1 MTVLRTIKQW
11 IWQRAENWL
20 LKESNAEA
28 LSPINFERLLYE
40 IRPADV
46 LLVEGRHR
54 VSDVIKVLT
63 QSSWSHTALY
73 IGRLYDIHDPVAKA
87 RVQKHYDGPPDE
99 PLVVES
105 QLGEGTIITPLKKYE
120 NFHVRICR
128 PRGISPEDVS
138 QVIRHSS
145 RFLGMEYDV
154 RQLLDLARFLIPW
167 WTIIPRRWHS
177 SLFEHNAQN
186 TTKVVCS
193 SMIASAFSSVRF
205 PVLPT
210 IIQNEQH
217 EFTVQER
224 NIRLFTPRDFDYSP
238 YFEVIKYPLLGK
250 DDLGFYRKLP
260 WDESGLV
267 QKEAQKYLDA
277 HDVLHVSE
285 NSFTQDE
292 DKTTEYPDHELGRTF
307 S

>member
-1 MTVLRTIKQW
+1 MLKRIKNW
-11 IWQRAENWL
+11 IWSRANKWL
-20 LKESNAEA
+20 LTESKAEA
-28 LSPINFERLLYE
+28 LSPISYTRLAYE

-54 VSDVIKVLT
+54 VSDVIKVIT

-73 IGRLYDIHDPVAKA
+73 IGRLYDIEDPVAKE

-99 PLVVES
+99 PLVIES
-105 QLGEGTIITPLKKYE
+105 QLGEGTIITPLRRYE
-120 NFHVRICR
+120 KFHTRICR
-128 PRGISPEDVS
+128 PKGISPEDVS
-138 QVIRHSS
+138 HVIRHST

-177 SLFEHNAQN
+177 SLFEHNAKN

-205 PVLPT
+205 PVLPL
-210 IIQNEQH
+210 IIQNEG
-217 EFTVQER
+217 EGYTVKER

-238 YFEVIKYPLLGK
+238 YFEVIKHPLLGK
-250 DDLGFYRKLP
+250 DGLGFYRKLP
-260 WDESGLV
+260 WHESGQV
-267 QKEAQKYLDA
+267 GKEAQKYLDT

-285 NSFTQDE
+285 QSINQDEE
-292 DKTTEYPDHELGRTF
+292 DKTEYQERELGGILP
-307 S
+307 

>member
-1 MTVLRTIKQW
+1 MLSKVKYWVWEKAT
-11 IWQRAENWL
+11 EWL
-20 LKESNAEA
+20 LTESNEQA
-28 LSPINFERLLYE
+28 LSPISYSRLVYE

-54 VSDVIKVLT
+54 VSDVIKVIT

-73 IGRLYDIHDPVAKA
+73 VGRLYDIEDPVAKA

-99 PLVVES
+99 PLVIES
-105 QLGEGTIITPLKKYE
+105 QLGEGTIITPLKKYQ
-120 NFHVRICR
+120 NFHTRICR

-177 SLFEHNAQN
+177 SLFEHNAKN

-193 SMIASAFSSVRF
+193 SMIASAFASIRF

-210 IIQNEQH
+210 IIQNQQQ
-217 EFTVQER
+217 EFTVRER
-224 NIRLFTPRDFDYSP
+224 NIRLSTPRDFDYSP

-260 WDESGLV
+260 WHDSGQV
-267 QKEAQKYLDA
+267 QKETQKYLDA

-285 NSFTQDE
+285 HSIMQDE
-292 DKTTEYPDHELGRTF
+292 VNATEYQERELEDTY

>member
-1 MTVLRTIKQW
+1 MLYRIRQW
-11 IWQRAENWL
+11 IWEKAIKWL
-20 LKESNAEA
+20 LAESKPEA
-28 LSPINFERLLYE
+28 LSPINYDRLAYE
-40 IRPADV
+40 IRPSDV

-54 VSDVIKVLT
+54 VSDVIKVIT
-63 QSSWSHTALY
+63 QSAWSHTALY
-73 IGRLYDIHDPVAKA
+73 IGRLYDIQDPVAKQ

-99 PLVVES
+99 PLVIES
-105 QLGEGTIITPLKKYE
+105 QLGVGTIVTPLNKYQH
-120 NFHVRICR
+120 FHTRICR
-128 PRGISPEDVS
+128 PKGLSPEDVN
-138 QVIRHSS
+138 QVIRHST

-177 SLFEHNAQN
+177 SLFEHNAKN

-193 SMIASAFSSVRF
+193 SMIASAFGTVNF
-205 PVLPT
+205 PVVPL
-210 IIQNEQH
+210 IIQNEQNGY
-217 EFTVQER
+217 TVQER
-224 NIRLFTPRDFDYSP
+224 NIRLVTPRDFDYSP

-260 WDESGLV
+260 WAKSGQV
-267 QKEAQKYLDA
+267 GKETQKYLDA

-285 NSFTQDE
+285 HSINQEEEKDE
-292 DKTTEYPDHELGRTF
+292 VYEERELGGTY

>member
-1 MTVLRTIKQW
+1 MLYKIKQW
-11 IWQRAENWL
+11 IWDKAVNWL
-20 LKESNAEA
+20 LAESKSEA
-28 LSPINFERLLYE
+28 LSPINFSRLVYE

-54 VSDVIKVLT
+54 VSDVIKMIT

-73 IGRLYDIHDPVAKA
+73 VGRLYDIQDPVAKE
-87 RVQKHYDGPPDE
+87 RVKKHYDGPPDE
-99 PLVVES
+99 PLVIES
-105 QLGEGTIITPLKKYE
+105 QLGEGTIVTPLKKYE
-120 NFHVRICR
+120 HFHIRICR
-128 PRGISPEDVS
+128 PKGLSPEDVT

-145 RFLGMEYDV
+145 RYLGMEYDV

-177 SLFEHNAQN
+177 SLFEHNAKN
-186 TTKVVCS
+186 ATKVVCS
-193 SMIASAFSSVRF
+193 SMIASAFASVHF

-224 NIRLFTPRDFDYSP
+224 NIRLSTPRDFDYSP

-267 QKEAQKYLDA
+267 PKEAQKYLDA

-285 NSFTQDE
+285 QCLNQDDEKETQ
-292 DKTTEYPDHELGRTF
+292 YQNNPELGGTY